1 MFEPEPQEIIMAR
14 DAEPLEMLKK
24 NANRAVEETI
34 DQTRGA

>member
-34 DQTRGA
+34 DQTRRA